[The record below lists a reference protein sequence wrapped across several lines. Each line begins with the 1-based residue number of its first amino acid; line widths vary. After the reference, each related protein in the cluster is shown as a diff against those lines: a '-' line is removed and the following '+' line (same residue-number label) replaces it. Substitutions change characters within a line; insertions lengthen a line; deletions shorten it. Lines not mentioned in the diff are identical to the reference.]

1 MELSR
6 FVCGHDPG
14 AMLGGGGGG
23 EQAFGAGSFS
33 DGAGEAFAA
42 DGDGLLARGVLRG
55 TGARGVPVRVGV
67 VRGEDEAAATRRRLP
82 AGI

>member
-1 MELSR
+1 MELPR

-14 AMLGGGGGG
+14 AILGGGGG
-23 EQAFGAGSFS
+23 EQAFGAGSLS
-33 DGAGEAFAA
+33 GGAGEAFAA
-42 DGDGLLARGVLRG
+42 DGDGVLARGVLRG